1 MTTEDRQETKLFS
14 MGAFVATFLTL
25 QWLKGNQ
32 TARIYCQSSER
43 WGICHKFGT

>member
-1 MTTEDRQETKLFS
+1 MAVSQETELLFS

-32 TARIYCQSSER
+32 TVRTYCHSSEP